1 MRPSAAIALCLACF
15 FAGILLDRLYVIF
28 MLRRV
33 KDDVHDAIRQVE
45 RATRDSASA
54 GAARAAQV
62 RKSGRN

>member
-1 MRPSAAIALCLACF
+1 MRHSTAFAFCLFSF
-15 FAGILLDRLYVIF
+15 FLGILLDRLYVIF